1 MNRDKQRVR
10 DINKLRPEKL
20 YIALKELD
28 FSFEQF
34 ELDITIDMW
43 NRGRYIG
50 TIVNELQRDCD
61 EIAIL
66 IMSLRRDN
74 KIEDREGGLWGLC

>member
-10 DINKLRPEKL
+10 DIKKLRPEKL
-20 YIALKELD
+20 YIALRELD
-28 FSFEQF
+28 FSFEEF
-34 ELDITIDMW
+34 EVMTTIEMW
-43 NRGRYIG
+43 SRGKSI
-50 TIVNELQRDCD
+50 IAISDVLKRDCD